1 VNLTLIRRD
10 IVEKLG
16 LKIVKMKTLQPVVGY
31 FGREVSEKLQYW
43 TLFILSSIDNIL
55 WRSNIINTLVTNC
68 LAHQILLGLTF
79 LHDNKLIVDAD
90 AGIVV
95 DKHNE
100 YDFITLDGQETFT
113 TTLVKK
119 GIQTNHISE
128 PSCLA
133 TIPIREHIVAVEHLA
148 KPVEPI
154 NT

>member
-1 VNLTLIRRD
+1 
-10 IVEKLG
+10 
-16 LKIVKMKTLQPVVGY
+16 MKTSQPVVGC

-55 WRSNIINTLVTNC
+55 QRSNIINALVTNC

-90 AGIVV
+90 AGTVV
-95 DKHNE
+95 DKHNG

-113 TTLVKK
+113 ATLVKK
-119 GIQTNHISE
+119 GIQTNYISE
-128 PSCLA
+128 SSCLV
-133 TIPIREHIVAVEHLA
+133 TIPIREYIVAVEHLA
-148 KPVEPI
+148 RPVEPI